1 MNQQPVHR
9 NPATRRRSLL
19 LLLCVAAAPV
29 IGSPFTASAAT
40 APAAA
45 SALATAAPAAAQ
57 TASAALRDGDII
69 FHTSRSSQSAAIQ
82 RATHSRYSHMG
93 LILHRQGQ
101 PYVFEAVATVRFTP
115 LAQWTARGAG
125 GHYVIKR
132 WRDADTR
139 LDAAGT
145 TRLRH
150 SAQALAGKPYDLTFE
165 WSDARIYCS
174 ELVWKAYERAFGLK
188 LGETQRLADF
198 DLSDPVVAAKLRERY
213 GAKLPLQ
220 KIVISPQAI
229 FDSAE
234 LVLVSER

>member
-1 MNQQPVHR
+1 MVDPVGHR
-9 NPATRRRSLL
+9 HRLARERRLSV
-19 LLLCVAAAPV
+19 LLCLVVAVPAAAAPP
-29 IGSPFTASAAT
+29 S
-40 APAAA
+40 
-45 SALATAAPAAAQ
+45 
-57 TASAALRDGDII
+57 LRDGDVI
-69 FHTSRSSQSAAIQ
+69 FHTSRSAQSAAIQ

-125 GHYVIKR
+125 GHYVVKR
-132 WRDADTR
+132 WREADTR

-145 TRLRH
+145 ARLR
-150 SAQALAGKPYDLTFE
+150 SAAQALAGKPYDLTFE

-188 LGETQRLADF
+188 LGETQRLGDF
-198 DLSDPVVAAKLRERY
+198 DLGDPIVAAKLRERY
-213 GAKLPLQ
+213 GNRLPLQ
-220 KIVISPQAI
+220 EPVISPQAI

-234 LVLVSER
+234 LMLVSER

>member
-9 NPATRRRSLL
+9 NPVTQRRSRL
-19 LLLCVAAAPV
+19 LLLCVAAAPM
-29 IGSPFTASAAT
+29 IGMSFPAASAAAAT
-40 APAAA
+40 PAGASATAAAPAAA
-45 SALATAAPAAAQ
+45 SP
-57 TASAALRDGDII
+57 ALRDGDII

-93 LILHRQGQ
+93 LILHRQGK

-125 GHYVIKR
+125 GHYVVKR

-139 LDAAGT
+139 LDTAGA
-145 TRLRH
+145 TRLRNA
-150 SAQALAGKPYDLTFE
+150 AQALAGKPYDLTFE

-188 LGETQRLADF
+188 LGETQRLGDF
-198 DLSDPVVAAKLRERY
+198 DLSDPIVAAKLRERY

-220 KIVISPQAI
+220 EPVISPQAM

>member
-1 MNQQPVHR
+1 MDQPIIHR
-9 NPATRRRSLL
+9 NPAAQRRSPRLL
-19 LLLCVAAAPV
+19 PSFFAAPA
-29 IGSPFTASAAT
+29 IGALF
-40 APAAA
+40 AAA
-45 SALATAAPAAAQ
+45 SAAAAT
-57 TASAALRDGDII
+57 TAPPALRDGDII
-69 FHTSRSSQSAAIQ
+69 FHTSRSAQSAAIQ

-93 LILHRQGQ
+93 LILHRQGK

-115 LAQWTARGAG
+115 LTQWTARGAG

-132 WRDADTR
+132 WREADTR

-145 TRLRH
+145 ARLRNA
-150 SAQALAGKPYDLTFE
+150 AQALAGKPYDLTFE

-198 DLSDPVVAAKLRERY
+198 DLSDPIVAAKLRERY

-220 KIVISPQAI
+220 ETVISPQAI

-234 LVLVSER
+234 LVPVDEH